1 MTVHDLR
8 QRIQYMQYLGFDE
21 AKKMWVYTYRE
32 KYKHRGVFGL
42 VSGKQKVVVL
52 PSLHG
57 LNLKKA
63 F

>member
-1 MTVHDLR
+1 
-8 QRIQYMQYLGFDE
+8 MQYLGFDE

-42 VSGKQKVVVL
+42 VSGKEKVVVL